1 MRVTQMHKI
10 HMIKLSKTKSI
21 IKGLTPWQPKH
32 SLSKIHNKYTT
43 SKYLS
48 EVVRRYETNKENNSL
63 LNRMLE
69 L

>member
-10 HMIKLSKTKSI
+10 HMIKLS
-21 IKGLTPWQPKH
+21 
-32 SLSKIHNKYTT
+32 KYTT

>member
-1 MRVTQMHKI
+1 MHKI
-10 HMIKLSKTKSI
+10 HMNNLAKTKST

-32 SLSKIHNKYTT
+32 SLSKIHNKYTA

-48 EVVRRYETNKENNSL
+48 NVVRKYETSKENNSL
-63 LNRMLE
+63 LSRMLE